1 MHTTKKFVS
10 KSKLVPKIQFTM
22 FVEQE
27 LDIFY
32 LQQCNNPI
40 EIHFIFVQG
49 PVGTY
54 FFQHLS
60 IWSRQLFLG
69 NVYNDTPNQLYFC
82 RTNKNVNES

>member
-1 MHTTKKFVS
+1 MQTTKKFVS
-10 KSKLVPKIQFTM
+10 KLKLVPKIQFSM

-32 LQQCNNPI
+32 LQQYNNPI

-54 FFQHLS
+54 FFQHFS

-69 NVYNDTPNQLYFC
+69 IAYNDKPNQLYFC
-82 RTNKNVNES
+82 RANKNDN

>member
-1 MHTTKKFVS
+1 M
-10 KSKLVPKIQFTM
+10 LVPKIQFSM

-32 LQQCNNPI
+32 LQQYNNPI

-54 FFQHLS
+54 FFQHFS

-69 NVYNDTPNQLYFC
+69 IAYNDKPNQLYFC
-82 RTNKNVNES
+82 RANKNDN